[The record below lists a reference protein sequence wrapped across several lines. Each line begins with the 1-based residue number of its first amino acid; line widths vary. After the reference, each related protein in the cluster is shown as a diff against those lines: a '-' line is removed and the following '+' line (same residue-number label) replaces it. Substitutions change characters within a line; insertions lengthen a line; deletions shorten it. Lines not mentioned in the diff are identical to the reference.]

1 MNSLKQVVIF
11 LGGIRM
17 TISPAF
23 YLVRYVLLLCG
34 GVTFGVD
41 ESGVGHQVA
50 SVLHNE
56 APTK

>member
-1 MNSLKQVVIF
+1 MNSLKQAVIF
-11 LGGIRM
+11 FWIRM
-17 TISPAF
+17 TVSPAF

-41 ESGVGHQVA
+41 ESGVGHQVP